1 MTSRES
7 TPPRSFIEIRVRG
20 AAATAAAT
28 GERAFLS
35 SASTEV
41 ENSAPR
47 VMSSELP
54 PRPPRVIRDA
64 SRDILYSRGRLLGKG
79 GFARCYL
86 VTEEYT
92 GCHFA
97 AKIITKQRVEKPGHR
112 AKIEQEISL
121 HRKLHHRHIVQFISS
136 FEDENFIY
144 IILELCNGQSLAHM
158 LRSRKVLTET
168 EVKYYLRQ
176 LISGLRYLHQC
187 GVVHRDLKLGNFFV
201 TDSMEV
207 KIGDLGLATTLEPPE
222 MRKRTVCGTPN
233 YLAPEVLNKRGH
245 GPEADIWSLGCAVFT
260 MLAGRPPFSTSDLAN
275 TYACIRSGRFNFPP
289 SLSHA
294 ARDLLTSALTPD
306 PDLRASLLDLQS
318 HPFLMQ
324 GFVPDRLPTSSHLS
338 PPIFRTPSS
347 AGRLLRKAAATI
359 FRRKPRGSD
368 IVDRHGDG
376 GQKMLTSD
384 MLKAGLNCASC
395 QTGSNTEVCL
405 RTDLSPTE
413 DRESSERCTG
423 ERTIISSSSSSRR
436 ESSDCLDSPPGPTAD
451 VVGASMSA
459 LRVCLK
465 HVATCHLPSLQQ
477 QQPQQHKSCD
487 EKIHN
492 EQSCEEHALTK
503 QHEQQQ
509 TCEKRK
515 QEEQKELGLQPQQQ
529 EQEKVDSENKVPP
542 GDQGSSKRRGLW
554 VTKWVD
560 HSNRLGFGYKLSDGS
575 VGVLSNEGSH
585 FRLLSDATTVQHQ
598 AEVGTATTFD
608 LTSPPHHMTR
618 VVATL
623 RYFTQFM
630 DQHLLEGVDAA
641 SQRVER
647 RSDETIFLVQWVKTD
662 RAVLMLFSNNT
673 VQVNFYRDHTKVVVF
688 GESKGGDKLLTFVND
703 RREASDYSAQQLGDS
718 PHRALIRTRLAYAL
732 GLLVTQQQQRQQ
744 EKP

>member
-1 MTSRES
+1 MRPTPRHAGACPRRHRARPATS
-7 TPPRSFIEIRVRG
+7 PPT
-20 AAATAAAT
+20 AAAAT

-35 SASTEV
+35 SASTKL

-64 SRDILYSRGRLLGKG
+64 SRDIIYSRGRLLGKG

-144 IILELCNGQSLAHM
+144 IILELCSGQSLAHM
-158 LRSRKVLTET
+158 LRSRKVLTEA

-187 GVVHRDLKLGNFFV
+187 GMVHRDLKLGNFFV

-318 HPFLMQ
+318 HPFLTQ

-359 FRRKPRGSD
+359 FRRKPRG
-368 IVDRHGDG
+368 
-376 GQKMLTSD
+376 
-384 MLKAGLNCASC
+384 
-395 QTGSNTEVCL
+395 
-405 RTDLSPTE
+405 
-413 DRESSERCTG
+413 
-423 ERTIISSSSSSRR
+423 
-436 ESSDCLDSPPGPTAD
+436 LDSPPGPTAD

-465 HVATCHLPSLQQ
+465 HVATCHLPPLQ
-477 QQPQQHKSCD
+477 QQPQQQQQHQSCD
-487 EKIHN
+487 EKSQN
-492 EQSCEEHALTK
+492 EQSCEEHALIK
-503 QHEQQQ
+503 QHEQEQPQQ
-509 TCEKRK
+509 TRETRK
-515 QEEQKELGLQPQQQ
+515 QEEQNAHEQRPKELGLQPQQ
-529 EQEKVDSENKVPP
+529 QEKVDSENKVPP

-608 LTSPPHHMTR
+608 LTSPPRHMTR

-647 RSDETIFLVQWVKTD
+647 RSDEGIFLVQWVKTD

-673 VQVNFYRDHTKVVVF
+673 VQVNFYHDHTKVVVF
-688 GESKGGDKLLTFVND
+688 GESKGEDKLLTFVND

-732 GLLVTQQQQRQQ
+732 GLLVTQQQQQ

>member
-1 MTSRES
+1 
-7 TPPRSFIEIRVRG
+7 
-20 AAATAAAT
+20 
-28 GERAFLS
+28 
-35 SASTEV
+35 
-41 ENSAPR
+41 SAPR
-47 VMSSELP
+47 IMSSELP

-136 FEDENFIY
+136 FKDENFIY

-318 HPFLMQ
+318 HPFLTQ

-436 ESSDCLDSPPGPTAD
+436 ESSPTAD

-459 LRVCLK
+459 LRVCL
-465 HVATCHLPSLQQ
+465 
-477 QQPQQHKSCD
+477 
-487 EKIHN
+487 
-492 EQSCEEHALTK
+492 
-503 QHEQQQ
+503 
-509 TCEKRK
+509 
-515 QEEQKELGLQPQQQ
+515 
-529 EQEKVDSENKVPP
+529 NKVPP

-608 LTSPPHHMTR
+608 LTSPPRHMTR

-630 DQHLLEGVDAA
+630 DQHLLEGVDAV

-647 RSDETIFLVQWVKTD
+647 RSDEAIFLVQWVKTD

-732 GLLVTQQQQRQQ
+732 GLLIARPRAPT
-744 EKP
+744 